1 MWGAKLNQDRIN
13 ISLATKEMLQLNHT
27 LAKGFDQTLLW
38 GFIWPIAKHDM
49 VNEITELYLS
59 VKSGQFKCL
68 LFLDRPR

>member
-49 VNEITELYLS
+49 VSEITELYLS
-59 VKSGQFKCL
+59 VKADSLNVFC
-68 LFLDRPR
+68 F